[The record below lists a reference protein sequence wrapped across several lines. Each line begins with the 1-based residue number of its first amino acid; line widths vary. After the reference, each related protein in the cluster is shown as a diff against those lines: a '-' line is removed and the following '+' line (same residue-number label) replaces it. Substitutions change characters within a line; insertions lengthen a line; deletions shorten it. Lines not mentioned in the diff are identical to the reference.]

1 MKYRN
6 IRTGNVI
13 NVKSGFAGK
22 EWVPVTA
29 PAPAGRTKQKVAPVQ
44 QRAKKKSSQKKKPV
58 EEFDDEE
65 E

>member
-13 NVKSGFAGK
+13 SVKSGFAGK

-29 PAPAGRTKQKVAPVQ
+29 PAPVGRTKSKVAPVQ
-44 QRAKKKSSQKKKPV
+44 QRAVKKNNRKKKPV